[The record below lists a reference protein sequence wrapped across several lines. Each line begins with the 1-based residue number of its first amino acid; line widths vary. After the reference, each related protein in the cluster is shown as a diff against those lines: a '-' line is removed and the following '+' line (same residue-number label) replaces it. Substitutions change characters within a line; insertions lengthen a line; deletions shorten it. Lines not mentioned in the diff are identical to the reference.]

1 MAYENLGN
9 LTVHAQLNRMRLML
23 TSLFLGATLAAC
35 STTPA
40 EQCPHVDWL
49 ALGEDDGR
57 QGFGPDRLDRHRSAC
72 SDAGVSPDA
81 EAWEAG
87 RSQGLTFYCQLPN
100 AIKQGLAR
108 HAYAQTCAD
117 HAFEEIYVAARR
129 LGDARYAVDAVDR
142 DPDSR
147 ERRLLEA
154 RKLSDEERAEI
165 RQLERRRDRLRDEQ
179 RDAERSLERLRDRV
193 GV

>member
-1 MAYENLGN
+1 
-9 LTVHAQLNRMRLML
+9 ML

-35 STTPA
+35 STIPA
-40 EQCPHVDWL
+40 EQCPHLDWL

-57 QGFGPDRLDRHRSAC
+57 QGFGPDRLDWHRSAC

-81 EAWEAG
+81 DAWEAG

-117 HAFEEIYVAARR
+117 PAFEEIYVVARR

-142 DPDSR
+142 DLDSR

-154 RKLSDEERAEI
+154 RKLSDKERAELRVEM
-165 RQLERRRDRLRDEQ
+165 RQLERHRDRLRDEQ